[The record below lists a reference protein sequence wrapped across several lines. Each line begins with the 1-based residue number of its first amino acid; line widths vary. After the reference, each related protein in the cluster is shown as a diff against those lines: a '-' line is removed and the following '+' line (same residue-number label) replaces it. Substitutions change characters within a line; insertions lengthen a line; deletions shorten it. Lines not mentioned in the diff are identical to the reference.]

1 MHATAGRVLVATL
14 AGLSLAAL
22 SALPA
27 AAAPV
32 YGTPVTGGDLNAGRS
47 VDPGGGLRGF
57 ADYETDFSVAW
68 AIDFDTTT
76 PGLWHYKYTFTGL
89 DGSGQEKD
97 ISHFTLDLSPDC
109 LDPGD
114 LACVTNAKMTFDET
128 VTMLMDGS
136 DILSCGGEPCVNF
149 GDNDGITGSVK
160 FDIGDGEGVMYE
172 FDSNRAPV
180 WGNLAIKDGGGN
192 GTCADVIGGG
202 STSTNIACNI
212 GLLDGDM
219 MDTNDFVARP
229 NGAIPEPGTGAL
241 VGLGLVLLGR
251 RARRD

>member
-1 MHATAGRVLVATL
+1 MATARPLLAILV
-14 AGLSLAAL
+14 GLGAAAL
-22 SALPA
+22 FALPS

-32 YGTPVTGGDLNAGRS
+32 YGTPVTGGDLNASRS

-57 ADYETDFSVAW
+57 NDYENDFSVTW

-76 PGLWHYKYTFTGL
+76 AGLWHYKYTFTGL

-109 LDPGD
+109 LGEPGD
-114 LACVTNAKMTFDET
+114 PACVTNAKMTFEET
-128 VTMLMDGS
+128 VTMLMNGSTILECDGE
-136 DILSCGGEPCVNF
+136 DCVDF
-149 GDNDGITGSVK
+149 GDNDGIMTSVK
-160 FDIGDGEGVMYE
+160 FEIGDGEGVMYE

-180 WGNLAIKDGGGN
+180 WGDLAIKDGGGN

-202 STSTNIACNI
+202 TTGTNIACNI

-251 RARRD
+251 RSQRG